1 VIVHKIGLTYKYVFV
16 KKLYALNA
24 EPLVF
29 EPAGVQSGSRIHPGD
44 RPLSRKRRHRGSWRD
59 ADSTLTKKIWPEIY
73 RVPIFSRQYCKM
85 LCEEIDNMRRV
96 IGFEPNAGEDELR
109 QIPEIVLKEQVPEL
123 YRNMWHVVQNVLA
136 PIIFSL
142 YQREV
147 SEIASVQIANYNLR
161 DKQQGAWHHDESAD
175 ISVVIPLN
183 TGDYK
188 GGGTEFH
195 NHGVLSPLPSGH
207 ALIFPSFTNL
217 HRGLPVEE
225 GDRYLL
231 VFWLYDKKRA
241 IHLYEEVVE

>member
-1 VIVHKIGLTYKYVFV
+1 
-16 KKLYALNA
+16 
-24 EPLVF
+24 
-29 EPAGVQSGSRIHPGD
+29 
-44 RPLSRKRRHRGSWRD
+44 
-59 ADSTLTKKIWPEIY
+59 
-73 RVPIFSRQYCKM
+73 M
-85 LCEEIDNMRRV
+85 LCEEIDHMRQV
-96 IGFEPNAGEDELR
+96 IGFEPNPSEDELR
-109 QIPEIVLKEQVPEL
+109 QIPEIVLKEHVPEL

-147 SEIASVQIANYNLR
+147 SDIASVQIANYNLR

-183 TGDYK
+183 TGDYV

-195 NHGVLSPLPSGH
+195 SHGVLKPLPSGH

-217 HRGLPVEE
+217 HRGLAVES

-241 IHLYEEVVE
+241 IHLFQEVVE